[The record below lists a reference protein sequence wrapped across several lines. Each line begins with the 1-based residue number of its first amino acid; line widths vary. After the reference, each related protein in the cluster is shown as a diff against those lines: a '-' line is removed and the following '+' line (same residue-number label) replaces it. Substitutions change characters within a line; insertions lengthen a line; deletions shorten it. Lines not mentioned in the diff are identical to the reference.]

1 MSILVGTASWTDKTL
16 LACGRFYPPAV
27 RDDAAARLRYYATRF
42 PLAEIDASY
51 YALPDPRQAQAWAER
66 TPPGFVFNIKS
77 FRLFTGHQTPLRAL
91 DADLRRELPPADP
104 ESIVYA
110 DQLPGEIREE
120 AWRRFLI
127 AVEPLRLSGKLGAVQ
142 FQFPPWI
149 RPDRR
154 GMRRIADC
162 VMHMEEDLVAAVEL
176 RHASWYEGADRAAC
190 TVDFLRDLGAAHTVV
205 DAPQG
210 HDNTVPAVWRHT
222 RDDLAV
228 VRLHGRNVAAWNSR
242 GAASSSRFQ
251 YEYSPEELADLAR
264 QVRELAR
271 RVRETHVV
279 LNTNYQDQGQRNATA
294 LMQALGNDA
303 LPP

>member
-1 MSILVGTASWTDKTL
+1 MTIRVGTASWTDKTL

-27 RDDAAARLRYYATRF
+27 RDDAAGRLRYYAARF

-51 YALPDPRQAQAWAER
+51 YALPDPRVAQSWVER

-91 DADLRRELPPADP
+91 DADLRRELPPAAP
-104 ESIVYA
+104 ESVVYA
-110 DQLPGEIREE
+110 DQLPVEIREE
-120 AWRRFLI
+120 AWRRFLL
-127 AVEPLRLSGKLGAVQ
+127 ALEPLRMSGKLGAVH
-142 FQFPPWI
+142 FQFPPWV
-149 RPDRR
+149 RADRR
-154 GMRRIADC
+154 GMLRVSDC
-162 VMHMEEDLVAAVEL
+162 AAHLEEDLLAAVEF
-176 RHASWYEGADRAAC
+176 RHASWYDGAARQAA
-190 TVDFLRDLGAAHTVV
+190 TLDFLRELGAAHTVV

-210 HDNTVPAVWRHT
+210 YDNTVPALWQAT

-228 VRLHGRNVAAWNSR
+228 VRLHGRNSAAWNSR

-251 YEYSPEELADLAR
+251 YEYSPEELAELAR

-279 LNTNYQDQGQRNATA
+279 LNTNFEDQGMRNAQGLINALNQTA
-294 LMQALGNDA
+294 M
-303 LPP
+303 

>member
-1 MSILVGTASWTDKTL
+1 MSIRVGTASWTDRTL
-16 LACGRFYPPAV
+16 LACGRFYPPAL
-27 RDDAAARLRYYATRF
+27 RDDAAGRLRYYAARF

-66 TPPGFVFNIKS
+66 TPADFVFNIKA

-91 DADLRRELPPADP
+91 DPDLRRELPPADP
-104 ESIVYA
+104 DTVVYA
-110 DQLPGEIREE
+110 DQLPAEIREE
-120 AWRRFLI
+120 TWRRFLI
-127 AVEPLRLSGKLGAVQ
+127 ALDPLRMSGKLGAVH

-154 GMRRIADC
+154 GMLRIQDC
-162 VMHMEEDLVAAVEL
+162 VAHMEEDLVAAVEL
-176 RHASWYEGADRAAC
+176 RHAGWYEGAAARAS
-190 TVDFLRDLGAAHTVV
+190 TLDFLRGLGAAHTVV

-210 HDNTVPAVWRHT
+210 HDNTVPAVWQAT

-228 VRLHGRNVAAWNSR
+228 VRLHGRNTEAWNSR

-251 YEYSPEELADLAR
+251 YEYTPEELAELAR

-279 LNTNYQDQGQRNATA
+279 LNTNFEDQGMRNAQGLIAA
-294 LMQALGNDA
+294 LQAR
-303 LPP
+303 